1 MNFVQSIRVA
11 LSSLGGNKLRTFLT
25 MLGIII
31 GVASVI
37 SLLAIGSGAM
47 ANIQANI
54 TRNGTNLL
62 TISPGGG
69 TQGGVGGAQG
79 SLQTL
84 TYEDGKAIA
93 DLGAAAG
100 IAAVSPER
108 TSNLQ
113 VSYLSRN
120 SNSRVAGVVPDYA
133 VVHDSAVA
141 QGFFISQTDL
151 DSVSLVVVLGSNI
164 AATLFPSGDA
174 LGQTI
179 KISGQ
184 PFQVIGVMEAKGG
197 TGFGSA
203 DDNLFVPLSTVQR
216 RLSTSRAAGIAGQ
229 PVRSIA
235 VKAAEVN
242 AVGVI
247 IAQVTALL
255 RERHRLGAK
264 ANDFQVTNQADQL
277 NTLSSVT
284 QTLSIFLGSV
294 AGISLLVGGIGVMNI
309 MLVSVTERTREIGI
323 RKAIGAKRGDI
334 LRQFLIEA
342 IVMSVLGGLLG
353 IGLGVGVARGV
364 AASGFARAVISPGSI
379 ILAFSVAVVVGVFFG
394 FYPASRASRLNPI
407 DALRYE

>member
-1 MNFVQSIRVA
+1 MNFMQSIRVA

-31 GVASVI
+31 GVAAVI
-37 SLLAIGSGAM
+37 SLLAIGSGAT

-62 TISPGGG
+62 TVSPGGG
-69 TQGGVGGAQG
+69 NTGGVAGAQG
-79 SLQTL
+79 SVQTL

-120 SNSRVAGVVPDYA
+120 SNSRVAGVVPEYA
-133 VVHDSAVA
+133 IVHDAPVA
-141 QGFFISQTDL
+141 QGFFISQTDI
-151 DSVSLVVVLGSNI
+151 DSVALVVVLGSNI
-164 AATLFPSGDA
+164 ATTLFPNGDA

-179 KISGQ
+179 KIAGQ
-184 PFQVIGVMEAKGG
+184 PFQVIGIMEAKGG

-203 DDNLFVPLSTVQR
+203 DDNLFVPLPTVQR
-216 RLSTSRAAGIAGQ
+216 RLATSRAAGIAGQ
-229 PVRSIA
+229 PVSSIA
-235 VKAAEVN
+235 VKAVDAKSIS
-242 AVGVI
+242 AI
-247 IAQVTALL
+247 IAQITALL

-277 NTLSSVT
+277 NTLNSVT

-353 IGLGVGVARGV
+353 IGLGVGVSRGV
-364 AASGFARAVISPGSI
+364 AATGFTTPIISLSSI
-379 ILAFSVAVVVGVFFG
+379 VLAFSVAVVIGVFFG